1 MSGAK
6 DENVAVKKKG
16 KEKREGKAKRRD
28 AGAMQ
33 ANGKSALKRVGS
45 LADAELGQS
54 TMDSQREAP
63 DDEDEDEDDDEDSG
77 DDDDEHEDDGVA
89 PLRHVPAPL
98 KTPSRHRARLRVPK
112 GFSSL
117 YPTAWSYSIA
127 PDLSPSSMSPLIVFP
142 LKRFSRFYGRR
153 PD

>member
-63 DDEDEDEDDDEDSG
+63 DDEDEDDDEDGG
-77 DDDDEHEDDGVA
+77 DDDDEQEDDDVA

-98 KTPSRHRARLRVPK
+98 KTPSRRSGLACVFLRAFLPYTRLPRRIP
-112 GFSSL
+112 SRPIYHL
-117 YPTAWSYSIA
+117 PRCR
-127 PDLSPSSMSPLIVFP
+127 PSSF
-142 LKRFSRFYGRR
+142 FH
-153 PD
+153 